1 MNQKQLKTMMAQAQ
15 RMQTGM
21 LKAQEELADE
31 RVEGTAADG
40 LVKAVVTGQGKLV
53 GLTISPET
61 IDPDDVEML
70 EDLILV
76 AVKNAVDE
84 SKKLSEDRMNALG
97 IPGIGGLM

>member
-1 MNQKQLKTMMAQAQ
+1 MMAQAQ